1 MPELAVGDVLGSV
14 RREIERSALRA
25 RNGIK
30 YVTGGEWAP
39 LAPTPSDVVWGEG
52 KVRLRRYRRQGA
64 ARLGP
69 PVLCFLGLVGRAYVF
84 DLWKDNSIVALLT
97 EAGFSAAEVDEA
109 SRERSEAALLK
120 AAGTEAMPISD
131 AMDKHNATWWFQSIT
146 DRVEAGREPVR

>member
-52 KVRLRRYRRQGA
+52 KVQLRRYRRQGA

-84 DLWKDNSIVALLT
+84 DLWKENSIVAPPMPARLARTAELQ
-97 EAGFSAAEVDEA
+97 APQADQRPRQLRQPVAAP
-109 SRERSEAALLK
+109 L
-120 AAGTEAMPISD
+120 
-131 AMDKHNATWWFQSIT
+131 
-146 DRVEAGREPVR
+146 AGRLHGGLPGHRPVAGRSHPRPR